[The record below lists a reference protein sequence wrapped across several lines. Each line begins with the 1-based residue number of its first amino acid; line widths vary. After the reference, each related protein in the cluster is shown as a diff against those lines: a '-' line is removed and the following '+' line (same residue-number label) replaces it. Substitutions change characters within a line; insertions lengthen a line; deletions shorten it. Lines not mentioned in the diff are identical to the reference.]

1 MRKIPFSQ
9 HMLAYKELLICLL
22 LTISVISVYS
32 PVAHYEFVDMDDQVY
47 VTENVHVRGGLSVE
61 GTKWALN
68 AVDAGFWHPMTWLS
82 LMADYEL
89 YGLNAGA
96 FHWTNVLLHT
106 GSTIFLF
113 LAMALMT
120 SAIWK
125 SAFVA
130 ALFGLHPL
138 HVESVVWIAER
149 KDVLS
154 GLFWMLTML
163 AYVWYVKRPALRRYV
178 FVLLAFILGLMSK
191 PMLVT
196 LPFVLLLLDY
206 WPLGRF
212 AGGKGKTN
220 AVVFLVIEKLP
231 LIFLSICVGLI
242 TYYSEDKFGALSSLN
257 RFPLDIRIGNALVSY
272 GIYIQKTFWPV
283 GLSIFYPHPGAWPL
297 WQIMLS
303 GLLLLFM
310 TGIVFANKKT
320 FPYLLVG
327 WLWFIVT
334 LAPVIG
340 LIQLGTIAG
349 ADRYTYIPLIG
360 IFIMIAWL
368 VPDLLKTINHKKR
381 ILMILFFT
389 AIALSAVVSRF
400 QIQHWQDSFSV
411 FQHAL
416 NVTEGNYKAQHG
428 LGMVYFHRGDNSK
441 AIFHLSESLKMLENN
456 RARNDLGVV
465 LMKQD
470 RVAEAEVHFRQ
481 SIKTNLQNANAHN
494 NLGAA
499 LARQGKYGEA
509 ISEFKKALGINPFYQ
524 GAKDNLRRATGALN
538 DKK

>member
-1 MRKIPFSQ
+1 
-9 HMLAYKELLICLL
+9 
-22 LTISVISVYS
+22 
-32 PVAHYEFVDMDDQVY
+32 
-47 VTENVHVRGGLSVE
+47 
-61 GTKWALN
+61 
-68 AVDAGFWHPMTWLS
+68 
-82 LMADYEL
+82 
-89 YGLNAGA
+89 
-96 FHWTNVLLHT
+96 
-106 GSTIFLF
+106 
-113 LAMALMT
+113 
-120 SAIWK
+120 
-125 SAFVA
+125 
-130 ALFGLHPL
+130 
-138 HVESVVWIAER
+138 
-149 KDVLS
+149 
-154 GLFWMLTML
+154 
-163 AYVWYVKRPALRRYV
+163 
-178 FVLLAFILGLMSK
+178 
-191 PMLVT
+191 
-196 LPFVLLLLDY
+196 
-206 WPLGRF
+206 
-212 AGGKGKTN
+212 
-220 AVVFLVIEKLP
+220 
-231 LIFLSICVGLI
+231 VGLL

-303 GLLLLFM
+303 GLLLLFL
-310 TGIVFANKKT
+310 TAIVFANKKK

-327 WLWFIVT
+327 WAWFILT

-368 VPDLLKTINHKKR
+368 VPALLKNVPHKKK
-381 ILMILFFT
+381 ILMIVVFT
-389 AIALSAVVSRF
+389 IIALSAVVSRF
-400 QIQHWQDSFSV
+400 QIQHWRDSFSV

-428 LGMVYFHRGDNSK
+428 IGMVYFHRGDNSK

-470 RVAEAEVHFRQ
+470 RVVEAEVHFRQ
-481 SIKTNLQNANAHN
+481 SIKTNSQNANAHN

-509 ISEFKKALGINPFYQ
+509 ISEFKKALEINPFYQ
-524 GAKDNLRRATGALN
+524 GAKDNLRRATGALS